1 MNTFS
6 SIKELLRVLNRES
19 ELLSEMFEK
28 RKSLSFT
35 YDLAITTVDF
45 TAERLETLLSYGIV
59 RQNGSYLDIDDQ
71 YLQFFE
77 QVLEV
82 NDEINT
88 SYINE
93 NIQNVKQNMLYYLQE
108 NNENRKYTYLK
119 AVKNVFR
126 KIGITIL
133 RNVVDLKRNIDNT
146 FKNEP
151 NYKIKKAK
159 LENLD
164 NKRVAIHA
172 LIEQTENLISGDEQS
187 FFKSA
192 YDEELGTIITQLKL
206 NLHECRHNL
215 IETQKQIIEY
225 LNQIKYQTGVI
236 QKLRQI
242 KYLKDQFRLKQ
253 ETNVEQLLTGMR
265 DVVFETRPGYSLKV
279 SLENLVTSDESRNI
293 IKNQFNK
300 LRSGTKI
307 NKVVAE
313 NISDEYLETQEQEE
327 IQINIDEVKNGFM
340 ASGNNLFDF
349 VMGYNFAK
357 EMPFDARVTLFC
369 QMVSQYESLFNI
381 TDTIS
386 EKEETEYAMV
396 YPG

>member
-307 NKVVAE
+307 KKVIAE

>member
-35 YDLAITTVDF
+35 FDLAISTVDF
-45 TAERLETLLSYGIV
+45 TADRLEILLSYGIV
-59 RQNGSYLDIDDQ
+59 RQNGAYLDIDDQ

-108 NNENRKYTYLK
+108 NNESRKYAYLK

-164 NKRVAIHA
+164 GKRVAINL
-172 LIEQTENLISGDEQS
+172 LIEQTEKLVAEDEQL
-187 FFKSA
+187 FFKTA

-253 ETNVEQLLTGMR
+253 ETNVEQLLMGMK
-265 DVVFETRPGYSLKV
+265 DVVFETRPGYSLKI
-279 SLENLVTSDESRNI
+279 SLENLITSDESRTVIRNL
-293 IKNQFNK
+293 FNK
-300 LRSGTKI
+300 HRSGTKI
-307 NKVVAE
+307 KKVIAE
-313 NISDEYLETQEQEE
+313 NISGDYLETRVEEE
-327 IQINIDEVKNGFM
+327 IHINIEEVKNGFM

-349 VMGYNFAK
+349 VMAFQFAK
-357 EMPFDARVTLFC
+357 EMTFEDRVTLFC
-369 QMVSQYESLFNI
+369 QLISQYESVLNI
-381 TDTIS
+381 TEEINI
-386 EKEETEYAMV
+386 KEEMEYALV
-396 YPG
+396 YPA

>member
-307 NKVVAE
+307 KKVVAE

>member
-1 MNTFS
+1 
-6 SIKELLRVLNRES
+6 
-19 ELLSEMFEK
+19 MFEK

-307 NKVVAE
+307 KKVVAE

>member
-253 ETNVEQLLTGMR
+253 ETNVEQLLAGMR

-307 NKVVAE
+307 KKVIAE